1 MTIRESFLRKIWGR
15 GVLWH
20 SRNEQFA
27 KVFSTKIVFFTDLRK
42 FSPSKVFCY
51 TVLTDFVPIVDER
64 LEIGSVNV
72 NSQQLQSNVPQINF
86 PHNVYI
92 LLPIFV
98 CMGKLHYC
106 FHGNITMLMDSGEV
120 SFLSDFI
127 PEFCMHKY
135 TYTLDKLV
143 DINIVL

>member
-1 MTIRESFLRKIWGR
+1 MKFGGMASFGAAETSNFRK
-15 GVLWH
+15 
-20 SRNEQFA
+20 
-27 KVFSTKIVFFTDLRK
+27 FSPQKIVFFTDPQK

-51 TVLTDFVPIVDER
+51 TVLTDFVPIVGER
-64 LEIGSVNV
+64 LEIGSVDV

-135 TYTLDKLV
+135 TYTLDRLV
-143 DINIVL
+143 DIVL

>member
-1 MTIRESFLRKIWGR
+1 MAIRESFLREIWGC
-15 GVLWH
+15 GVLWRG
-20 SRNEQFA
+20 RNEQFA
-27 KVFSTKIVFFTDLRK
+27 KVFSAKNCIFHR
-42 FSPSKVFCY
+42 SAKVFCY
-51 TVLTDFVPIVDER
+51 TVLTDFVPIVGER
-64 LEIGSVNV
+64 LEIGSVDV